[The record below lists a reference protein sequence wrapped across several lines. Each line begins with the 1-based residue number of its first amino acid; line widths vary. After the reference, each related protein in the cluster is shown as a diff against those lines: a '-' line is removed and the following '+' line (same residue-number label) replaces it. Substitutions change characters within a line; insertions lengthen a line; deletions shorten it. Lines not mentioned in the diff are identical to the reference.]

1 MSFLLSRQASIPQL
15 FKWGFVV
22 LVGAT
27 IGRPYNKFQ
36 FIVLVVI
43 SKTGF
48 ILHDLPFSDQY
59 IQIADNS
66 ASQNTTSDNRPENID
81 KPFGAA
87 VPNQRRN
94 QQEHR
99 NDTKAYSQRFAQ
111 LSGAESGFKNGVV
124 TNKQRSALSA

>member
-1 MSFLLSRQASIPQL
+1 MGICSAGRGDQWSPT
-15 FKWGFVV
+15 KKCWETW
-22 LVGAT
+22 AT

-36 FIVLVVI
+36 FVVLVVI

-111 LSGAESGFKNGVV
+111 LSGLNAGSRMV
-124 TNKQRSALSA
+124 L